1 MTTYHPA
8 NDEKHQLFLAWSRA
22 QGITFAKITPA
33 RFPNAGLGIASTET
47 IEGPRR
53 AKKGENKNR
62 MGFSEGET
70 ITFTPKAALLTRE
83 NLRLFSPTLGD
94 LGALLK
100 ELSTHAIFAAA
111 IAKELKNKSNSWRPW
126 MKVWPSPEEYRDG
139 MPLLWTKEQQEL
151 LPPSAICAFAL
162 PGSVFDCCLVRL
174 LRRWRISD
182 IGKSEAEVRGRSP
195 EGQGSGI

>member
-22 QGITFAKITPA
+22 QGITFNKITPA
-33 RFPNAGLGIASTET
+33 RFPNAGLGIASTEP

-83 NLRLFSPTLGD
+83 NLKLFSPTLGNFD
-94 LGALLK
+94 ALLK
-100 ELSTHAIFAAA
+100 ELSTHAVFAAA
-111 IAKELKNKSNSWRPW
+111 IAKELKNEGNAWRPW
-126 MKVWPSPEEYRDG
+126 MKVWPSPEEYQDG
-139 MPLLWTKEQQEL
+139 MPLLWKKEQQEL
-151 LPPSAICAFAL
+151 LPPSAICACTRMSFKF
-162 PGSVFDCCLVRL
+162 SSWVRL

-182 IGKSEAEVRGRSP
+182 IGESNAEVRERSP
-195 EGQGSGI
+195 ES